1 MGSIINPGEK
11 QTWAITAQGITVM
24 GKTKSYNTYEEML
37 QSNDPGLIN
46 YVTDASGDPTVHSGF
61 AVYRY
66 ANGIFTKV
74 YEGEMMDPDLGM
86 AFEWSKIVNGPAS
99 TPTDIDAAVE
109 KTQPMEIQKDDTGRV
124 VGLAVNGILLATEE
138 QIAELEGK
146 TAGALHFKG
155 VVENKAALPT
165 EGNVQGDV
173 YVDKAGKEYVYVD
186 GTGFEEFGSITDL
199 TNYYTK
205 DEITSILATYLPLTN
220 GVFSG
225 LVYME
230 EAATSNAAQ
239 NIIVLGSNAIMN
251 RVSIGQQDPTG
262 FDADKLYS
270 FKYFEAGPLGMKGFV
285 DYLKSKGVD
294 DAITSAIRTNGVQI
308 QDTGKKISDIPFYQT
323 FQNSN
328 DDAPR
333 KTIQLAN
340 HDTISGITTNGSGV
354 NIAMVSKWD
363 KVDLGSA
370 SIQLNLNSSD
380 RPTLND
386 EDPIVVQSDLADY
399 AKFEPNTSDP
409 SRPDRKVLTLKND
422 DNICGYTTAG
432 GSVNLAMISKWDVA
446 DFGSTSVP
454 LNLNSKAAVTVNDK
468 DIVLT
473 DANYSEFITIPS
485 LEGLATEESVQAQI
499 AQEAEDRQAADSSL
513 TAAIG
518 LKQNALTVD
527 GQKLVLTNDVLE
539 LGADVVVMQNPWD
552 PNLPNRRHIV
562 LKNHDSIVGTMTT
575 GDNGTLIMMSKWDK
589 VDVGTTKA
597 QMNLNSPNG
606 VIQVNDEAVVVTS
619 ANIGEYAPA
628 ADLSNY
634 YTKVEVD
641 QKIAGV
647 LTYKGVLATVEE
659 LQSVEAPATGW
670 VYHITATGAEY
681 AYNGSEWEELGSE
694 VDLSAYAKTEDVT
707 AAIEA
712 AKTEV
717 AASVTAE
724 AEARAAADTA
734 MDNRVTGLQSDL
746 STKVDA
752 TGAISAVDN
761 KYGLQLHNQTMRFA
775 KNRVPGMLEVDGETY
790 TPQAGDFVF
799 LNSGTEDDPDPAI
812 PHKFLK
818 NLEIILDGIF
828 KGPDY
833 TAKPNDQALG
843 NIVFH
848 TAPTSALPDGG
859 AVVVNST
866 NGMLFIDTDEY
877 ASPIALVNYLK
888 GLDNAQKLQFIQD
901 HMVITPDGKIADRAL
916 NLDLSVYAKTEDVTA
931 DLEGKVDKVAG
942 KSLVDDTEI
951 ARLASVSNYD
961 DAEVKA
967 DIASIKSDYATKT
980 ELSEYKVN
988 LGAGTANTFVITNAD
1003 GTIKASEYK
1012 MGGSSIAA
1020 EPNAT
1025 TAATE
1030 QAVKTFVTNSVA
1042 TKADTASFDVP
1053 SNIILVSSSVSDNE
1067 EGDTVCL
1074 DGYLGIVGTNT
1085 FATLTEAV
1093 AAASA
1098 YDTIRIIGGQYI
1110 ESPTIDK
1117 AVKIYGVNN
1126 PSFAGRFAFSGDLS
1140 GTVLEGVEI
1149 NYAADAN
1156 DTISHSVQY
1165 SSIGITPTGDLDGF
1179 IIRDCRIR
1187 TSGMATGIYVV
1198 GNDSDV
1204 VIENCEVIGGARNDG
1219 KTVASIVFQ
1228 GNTHTAPVVK
1238 NCHLY
1243 GSVYFNSTTVSA
1255 TVEGNTFRMVDSS
1268 AVSFAKKLSGNI
1280 IVRNN
1285 EFLSDGVNNA
1295 FKFNGSGT
1303 VGTNTGVDFT
1313 DLESLVIVD
1322 NYVAVNE
1329 SFVYMQAQTTA
1340 WDASKVT
1347 VENNRLFFRD
1357 DAVMFKNEDSSVT
1370 YEFSASNV
1378 VLNEASVQYDDSEL
1392 QAAVDAV
1399 EKTASKANGNVVS
1412 MSDRLAALEAQIV
1425 SLKQTDVAA
1434 VTSSADLAQ
1443 ADKDLI
1449 ITIAEP
1455 ITGTTTVEGKSIEVK
1470 QLTTNN
1476 ATTVFKTEGDV
1487 TMKNLTTTGDLPKT
1501 TANAQVRI
1509 VSGDYVRITD
1519 SAINQTGYNAIEIG
1533 LGTGSGPSATKSIVI
1548 DNVKFNSTLTNNAIS
1563 IFATEDGSVITIS
1576 NCTFT
1581 KCSNP
1586 VRLSNAT
1593 GGKVTI
1599 NLVNCEFTEW
1609 DSNPDW
1615 AGILIMQDYT
1625 SGSAEA
1631 IQTNNLFGPDKV
1643 TINVINCT
1651 HAGEKIVAPANIA
1664 DVCGTKN
1671 AATQL
1676 FYIWSNEEGFVAYD
1690 AERYPV
1696 INIQ

>member
-1 MGSIINPGEK
+1 MGSIINPNEK

-37 QSNDPGLIN
+37 RSPDPGLIN
-46 YVTDASGDPTVHSGF
+46 YVTDASGDPTVNSGF

-86 AFEWSKIVNGPAS
+86 AIEWSKIINGPTS

-109 KTQPMEIQKDDTGRV
+109 KTQPMEIQKDDTGRI

-138 QIAELEGK
+138 QITELEGK

-155 VVENKAALPT
+155 VVENKEALPT
-165 EGNVQGDV
+165 EGNAQGDV
-173 YVDKAGKEYVYVD
+173 YVDKEGKEYVYVD

-205 DEITSILATYLPLTN
+205 DEITAILATYLPLTN

-230 EAATSNAAQ
+230 EAATTNAAQ

-285 DYLKSKGVD
+285 DYLKSKGVSET
-294 DAITSAIRTNGVQI
+294 ITSAIRTNGVQI

-340 HDTISGITTNGSGV
+340 HDTISGIKTDGSGV

-370 SIQLNLNSSD
+370 NIQLNLNSSD

-386 EDPIVVQSDLADY
+386 EDPIVIQSDLADY

-422 DNICGYTTAG
+422 DNICGNTTAG

-446 DFGSTSVP
+446 DFGSTSVHM
-454 LNLNSKAAVTVNDK
+454 NLNSKDAITVNDK
-468 DIVLT
+468 DTVLT

-518 LKQNALTVD
+518 LKQNAITVD

-552 PNLPNRRHIV
+552 PNLPDRRHIV

-628 ADLSNY
+628 TDLSGY

-659 LQSVEAPATGW
+659 LQSVEAPVTGW

-717 AASVTAE
+717 ATSVTAE

-734 MDNRVTGLQSDL
+734 LDDRVTGLQNDL
-746 STKVDA
+746 T
-752 TGAISAVDN
+752 
-761 KYGLQLHNQTMRFA
+761 
-775 KNRVPGMLEVDGETY
+775 
-790 TPQAGDFVF
+790 
-799 LNSGTEDDPDPAI
+799 
-812 PHKFLK
+812 
-818 NLEIILDGIF
+818 
-828 KGPDY
+828 
-833 TAKPNDQALG
+833 
-843 NIVFH
+843 
-848 TAPTSALPDGG
+848 
-859 AVVVNST
+859 
-866 NGMLFIDTDEY
+866 
-877 ASPIALVNYLK
+877 
-888 GLDNAQKLQFIQD
+888 
-901 HMVITPDGKIADRAL
+901 
-916 NLDLSVYAKTEDVTA
+916 
-931 DLEGKVDKVAG
+931 GKVDKVAG

-1020 EPNAT
+1020 EPSAT

-1030 QAVKTFVTNSVA
+1030 QAVKELVTDSVA
-1042 TKADTASFDVP
+1042 TKADKASFDVP

-1098 YDTIRIIGGQYI
+1098 NDTIRIIGGQYI

-1165 SSIGITPTGDLDGF
+1165 STIGIRPTGDLGGF
-1179 IIRDCRIR
+1179 IIRDCRIL

-1238 NCHLY
+1238 DCYLY
-1243 GSVYFNSTTVSA
+1243 GSVYFNSTTNSA
-1255 TVEGNTFRMVDSS
+1255 TVEGNTFCMVDSS
-1268 AVSFAKKLSGNI
+1268 AVSFAKKLSGNV

-1285 EFLSDGVNNA
+1285 EFLSGGVNNA

-1313 DLESLVIVD
+1313 DLEALVIVD

-1329 SFVYMQAQTTA
+1329 AFVYMQAQTTA

-1347 VENNRLFFRD
+1347 VENNRLFFRA

-1378 VLNEASVQYDDSEL
+1378 VLNEATAQYDDSEL
-1392 QAAVDAV
+1392 KAAVDAV

-1470 QLTTNN
+1470 QLTANN
-1476 ATTVFKTEGDV
+1476 ATTIFKTEGDV

-1509 VSGDYVRITD
+1509 ISGDYVRVTD
-1519 SAINQTGYNAIEIG
+1519 STINQTGYNAIEIG
-1533 LGTGSGPSATKSIVI
+1533 LGTKAGPSATKSIVI

-1576 NCTFT
+1576 NCIFT

-1631 IQTNNLFGPDKV
+1631 IKTNNLFGPDKV

-1664 DVCGTKN
+1664 DVCGTKD

>member
-1 MGSIINPGEK
+1 MGSIINPNEK

-37 QSNDPGLIN
+37 RSSDPGLIN

-66 ANGIFTKV
+66 SNGIFTKI

-86 AFEWSKIVNGPAS
+86 VFEWSKIVNGPTSA
-99 TPTDIDAAVE
+99 PADIDAAVE
-109 KTQPMEIQKDDTGRV
+109 KTQPMEIQKDDTGRI

-138 QIAELEGK
+138 QITELEGK

-155 VVENKAALPT
+155 VVENKEALPT
-165 EGNVQGDV
+165 EGNEQGDV
-173 YVDKAGKEYVYVD
+173 YVDKEGKEYVYVD

-239 NIIVLGSNAIMN
+239 NIVVLGSNAIMN
-251 RVSIGQQDPTG
+251 RISIGQQDPTG

-285 DYLKSKGVD
+285 NYLKSKGVD

-323 FQNSN
+323 FQNAN

-340 HDTISGITTNGSGV
+340 HDTISGIKTDGTGV

-370 SIQLNLNSSD
+370 SIQLNLNSSE

-386 EDPIVVQSDLADY
+386 KDPIVIQSDLADY

-409 SRPDRKVLTLKND
+409 NRPDRKVLTLKND

-432 GSVNLAMISKWDVA
+432 GSVNLVMVSKWDVA
-446 DFGSTSVP
+446 DFGSTSVHM
-454 LNLNSKAAVTVNDK
+454 NLNSKDAVTVNDK
-468 DIVLT
+468 DTVLT

-499 AQEAEDRQAADSSL
+499 AQEAEDRQNADSSL

-527 GQKLVLTNDVLE
+527 GQKLVLTDDVLE

-552 PNLPNRRHIV
+552 PNLPDRRHIV

-575 GDNGTLIMMSKWDK
+575 GNNGTLIMMSKWDK
-589 VDVGTTKA
+589 VDIGTTQA

-606 VIQVNDEAVVVTS
+606 VIQVNDDAVVVTS
-619 ANIGEYAPA
+619 ANISEYAPA
-628 ADLSNY
+628 TDLSGY
-634 YTKVEVD
+634 YTKAEVD
-641 QKIAGV
+641 AKVAGV
-647 LTYKGVLATVEE
+647 LSYKGTVATVEE
-659 LQSVEAPATGW
+659 LDAIEAPAVGD
-670 VYHITATGAEY
+670 VYHVTADKGEY
-681 AYNGSEWEELGSE
+681 AFNGTKWESLGSE
-694 VDLSAYAKTEDVT
+694 VDLSVYAKTADVT
-707 AAIEA
+707 TAIDA

-724 AEARAAADTA
+724 EEARSVADTA
-734 MDNRVTGLQSDL
+734 LDNRVTGLQSDL
-746 STKVDA
+746 VGKVDKVE
-752 TGAISAVDN
+752 GKSLVDDAEIAR
-761 KYGLQLHNQTMRFA
+761 LA
-775 KNRVPGMLEVDGETY
+775 EVENYD
-790 TPQAGDFVF
+790 
-799 LNSGTEDDPDPAI
+799 
-812 PHKFLK
+812 
-818 NLEIILDGIF
+818 
-828 KGPDY
+828 
-833 TAKPNDQALG
+833 
-843 NIVFH
+843 
-848 TAPTSALPDGG
+848 
-859 AVVVNST
+859 
-866 NGMLFIDTDEY
+866 DTD
-877 ASPIALVNYLK
+877 VR
-888 GLDNAQKLQFIQD
+888 GL
-901 HMVITPDGKIADRAL
+901 IT
-916 NLDLSVYAKTEDVTA
+916 NVTTS
-931 DLEGKVDKVAG
+931 LEGKVDKVAG
-942 KSLVDDTEI
+942 KSLVDDAEI
-951 ARLASVSNYD
+951 ARLATVNNYD
-961 DAEVKA
+961 DTVL
-967 DIASIKSDYATKT
+967 STK
-980 ELSEYKVN
+980 V
-988 LGAGTANTFVITNAD
+988 
-1003 GTIKASEYK
+1003 
-1012 MGGSSIAA
+1012 
-1020 EPNAT
+1020 
-1025 TAATE
+1025 
-1030 QAVKTFVTNSVA
+1030 
-1042 TKADTASFDVP
+1042 
-1053 SNIILVSSSVSDNE
+1053 
-1067 EGDTVCL
+1067 
-1074 DGYLGIVGTNT
+1074 
-1085 FATLTEAV
+1085 
-1093 AAASA
+1093 ASA
-1098 YDTIRIIGGQYI
+1098 
-1110 ESPTIDK
+1110 
-1117 AVKIYGVNN
+1117 
-1126 PSFAGRFAFSGDLS
+1126 
-1140 GTVLEGVEI
+1140 
-1149 NYAADAN
+1149 
-1156 DTISHSVQY
+1156 
-1165 SSIGITPTGDLDGF
+1165 
-1179 IIRDCRIR
+1179 
-1187 TSGMATGIYVV
+1187 
-1198 GNDSDV
+1198 
-1204 VIENCEVIGGARNDG
+1204 
-1219 KTVASIVFQ
+1219 
-1228 GNTHTAPVVK
+1228 
-1238 NCHLY
+1238 
-1243 GSVYFNSTTVSA
+1243 
-1255 TVEGNTFRMVDSS
+1255 EGN
-1268 AVSFAKKLSGNI
+1268 
-1280 IVRNN
+1280 
-1285 EFLSDGVNNA
+1285 
-1295 FKFNGSGT
+1295 
-1303 VGTNTGVDFT
+1303 
-1313 DLESLVIVD
+1313 VI
-1322 NYVAVNE
+1322 
-1329 SFVYMQAQTTA
+1329 SI
-1340 WDASKVT
+1340 
-1347 VENNRLFFRD
+1347 
-1357 DAVMFKNEDSSVT
+1357 
-1370 YEFSASNV
+1370 
-1378 VLNEASVQYDDSEL
+1378 
-1392 QAAVDAV
+1392 
-1399 EKTASKANGNVVS
+1399 
-1412 MSDRLAALEAQIV
+1412 SDRLASLEAQIV

-1470 QLTTNN
+1470 QLTTSN

-1487 TMKNLTTTGDLPKT
+1487 TMKNLTTTGDLPKA
-1501 TANAQVRI
+1501 TANAQIRI
-1509 VSGDYVRITD
+1509 VSGDYVRVTD
-1519 SAINQTGYNAIEIG
+1519 SAIDQTGYNAIEIG

-1548 DNVKFNSTLTNNAIS
+1548 DNVKFNSALTNNAIS

-1609 DSNPDW
+1609 DSSNDW
-1615 AGILIMQDYT
+1615 AGLLIMQDYT
-1625 SGSAEA
+1625 SKSVEA
-1631 IQTNNLFGPDKV
+1631 IQANNLFGPDKV

-1676 FYIWSNEEGFVAYD
+1676 FYIWSNEEGFVTYD